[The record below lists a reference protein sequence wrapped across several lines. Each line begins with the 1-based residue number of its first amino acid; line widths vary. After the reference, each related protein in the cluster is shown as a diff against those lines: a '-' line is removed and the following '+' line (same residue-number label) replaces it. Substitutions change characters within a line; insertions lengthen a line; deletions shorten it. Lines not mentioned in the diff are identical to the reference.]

1 MVRCRNPPRLFGPP
15 YMSPGL
21 FSQGLYCP
29 VSRLCRPQATRCC
42 GPQNL
47 RSKETQRRNL
57 ICGPDPTFHKD
68 CTARSPFPAGPKRLA
83 AAAAVPAVH
92 EVVRDNGHGP
102 PRIAGLHDIASD
114 AITLARAAE
123 RADTVNAGRWK
134 EEGRPQCGLRNDNMQ
149 INSSSGGR
157 SAGGG

>member
-1 MVRCRNPPRLFGPP
+1 MATECIRSRSVRNERTNFTKNANAKRQTLRG
-15 YMSPGL
+15 
-21 FSQGLYCP
+21 
-29 VSRLCRPQATRCC
+29 

-83 AAAAVPAVH
+83 AAAAVPVGH

-102 PRIAGLHDIASD
+102 PRIAGLHDLAYH
-114 AITLARAAE
+114 ATTLARAAE